1 MRRKCDSSVLLA
13 REEAQSSKVLLPSTG
28 PANYGRMAFETFG
41 KMMCAA
47 EEVHT
52 SPAYH
57 WDNSRRGGEN
67 YLIVQ
72 YTLEGAAFFKDQRGE
87 RAVSPGHAMLF
98 HHREHTSYGFPE
110 NATEPYRHR
119 FIAFSPAAS
128 LAPLFQQLRADFDS
142 VVAMP
147 LRSPAELLFRELFTR
162 FCERTFDDRFHESE
176 LVYRLLTALYRE
188 QVQETHTTDPIEHGH
203 HFLQNHFRAPVNLKI
218 VADRCGI
225 SREHFIRQ
233 FHRRY
238 GEAPGAMLRRLRL
251 EHARAMLSATSL
263 SVEDVALASGFT
275 SPNSL
280 GRAYRLRYGHSPRGR
295 HASGGG

>member
-1 MRRKCDSSVLLA
+1 
-13 REEAQSSKVLLPSTG
+13 
-28 PANYGRMAFETFG
+28 MAFETFG

-52 SPAYH
+52 SPNYR
-57 WDNSRRGGEN
+57 WDNSRRSGEN

-72 YTLEGAAFFKDQRGE
+72 YTLEGAAFFQDQRGT
-87 RAVSPGHAMLF
+87 RAVPPGHAMLF
-98 HHREHTSYGFPE
+98 HHREPTSYGYPAD
-110 NATEPYRHR
+110 ATAPYRLR
-119 FIAFSPAAS
+119 FVAFSPASS
-128 LAPLFQQLRADFDS
+128 LVPIFQQLRTDFDS

-147 LRSPAELLFRELFTR
+147 LKSPAESLFRELFTR
-162 FCERTFDDRFHESE
+162 FGERTFDDRFHESE
-176 LVYRLLTALYRE
+176 LAYRLLTALYRE
-188 QVQETHTTDPIEHGH
+188 QVRDTHTTDPIEYGY
-203 HFLQNHFRAPVNLKI
+203 HFLRNHFRRPVNLKI
-218 VADRCGI
+218 VAEKCGI

-233 FHRRY
+233 FRSRY
-238 GEAPGAMLRRLRL
+238 GEPPGLMLRRLRL

-295 HASGGG
+295 HAAGG